1 MLAVKRAR
9 RRAALAA
16 LCVFAVALAA
26 ALFPAGGFGSQPAGV
41 GAGGTA
47 DAPAGGPAP
56 DPASDPPTATTPTDS
71 GTVTTDSE
79 PATTAE
85 PTTER
90 TETTT
95 AGSAATPATGDSGP
109 GAGALFGALF
119 ALAGVVTAVG
129 LWTGALAV
137 TATTAGA
144 IPFTLTVGD
153 TPIGSLVGRIPSRT
167 MALVVG
173 LSASVPGVL
182 DDAAALSREV
192 ATGLS
197 TAVGGLARATGS
209 ALRIGAEGLG
219 ATVAAVP
226 RALAG
231 LGTGASLLSRVG
243 GAGLPRLGL
252 GGRDRDGRAAGG
264 TVRSDSDG
272 GETGPPSVEEAWRA
286 MTERVRVRNRDART
300 PGEFARAAV
309 ERGYP
314 DDAVARLTDAFRE
327 VRYGDLPRADRTSAA
342 RSALDRIRRDREG
355 DDE

>member
-1 MLAVKRAR
+1 MLGVKRAR
-9 RRAALAA
+9 RRAALAT

-26 ALFPAGGFGSQPAGV
+26 SLFPAGGFGSQPAGV
-41 GAGGTA
+41 GVGESP

-56 DPASDPPTATTPTDS
+56 DPASDSPTASAPADSTT
-71 GTVTTDSE
+71 TTADSE

-85 PTTER
+85 PTA

-95 AGSAATPATGDSGP
+95 AAAATDPANGASGP
-109 GAGALFGALF
+109 GAGALFGAVF
-119 ALAGVVTAVG
+119 ALFGAITAVG

-144 IPFTLTVGD
+144 IPITITVGD
-153 TPIGSLVGRIPSRT
+153 TPIGSLIGAIPART

-173 LSASVPGVL
+173 FSASVPRIV

-192 ATGLS
+192 ARGLS
-197 TAVGGLARATGS
+197 TATGALARTTAGALRVGAAGLAAI
-209 ALRIGAEGLG
+209 A
-219 ATVAAVP
+219 VAVP

-231 LGTGASLLSRVG
+231 LGGGASLLSRIG
-243 GAGLPRLGL
+243 GSGLGSLGL
-252 GGRDRDGRAAGG
+252 DRRERDDTAR
-264 TVRSDSDG
+264 TVASSEADG
-272 GETGPPSVEEAWRA
+272 GDAGPPSVEEAWLA
-286 MTERVRVRNRDART
+286 MAERVRLRNPDART

-314 DDAVARLTDAFRE
+314 DDAVGRLTDAFRE
-327 VRYGDLPRADRTSAA
+327 VRYGDLARTDRTSIA
-342 RSALDRIRRDREG
+342 RSALDRIRSHREG

>member
-26 ALFPAGGFGSQPAGV
+26 TLFPAGGFGSQPAGV
-41 GAGGTA
+41 GAGGGP
-47 DAPAGGPAP
+47 DAPTGGPAP
-56 DPASDPPTATTPTDS
+56 ANESPTATPATNSDTA
-71 GTVTTDSE
+71 TTDQE

-85 PTTER
+85 PTTTEA

-95 AGSAATPATGDSGP
+95 VGAASDPGTGDGGP

-129 LWTGALAV
+129 LWTGAIAV

-144 IPFTLTVGD
+144 IPFTVTVGD
-153 TPIGSLVGRIPSRT
+153 TPIGSLVGAIPART

-173 LSASVPGVL
+173 LSASVPRIL

-197 TAVGGLARATGS
+197 TAVGGVARATES
-209 ALRIGAEGLG
+209 ALRVGAAGLG

-231 LGTGASLLSRVG
+231 LGAGASLLSRVG
-243 GAGLPRLGL
+243 GAGLPSLGL
-252 GGRDRDGRAAGG
+252 GGRDRSSRAGG
-264 TVRSDSDG
+264 TTASSDPDG
-272 GETGPPSVEEAWRA
+272 DAGLPSIEEAWQA
-286 MTERVRVRNRDART
+286 MAERVRIRNRDART

-327 VRYGDLPRADRTSAA
+327 VRYGDLSRADRTSAA
-342 RSALDRIRRDREG
+342 RSALDRIRRHREG